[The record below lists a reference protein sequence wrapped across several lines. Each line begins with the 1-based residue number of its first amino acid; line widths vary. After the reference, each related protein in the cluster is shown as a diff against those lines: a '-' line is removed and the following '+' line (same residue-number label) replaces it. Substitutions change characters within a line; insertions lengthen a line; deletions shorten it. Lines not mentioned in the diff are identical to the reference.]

1 MPQADF
7 GFVPHCNDSV
17 AGKVFVHTA
26 QMRTKV
32 MLSSASAFYAA
43 LMTRLSRP
51 SQCACAVS
59 GAKNIIAASKA
70 RAVNELCGVYV
81 CSVML
86 EFEAS

>member
-59 GAKNIIAASKA
+59 AASKA